1 MGVLD
6 KYELAAKPPKVGR
19 MGAKDASTE
28 RIRKTFLAGVEKQKA
43 QAKAWK
49 PGAADL
55 RSWVTRD
62 EARGLAWVT
71 VRYALWP
78 VPINGKAKS
87 TIGPVKLSA
96 LPKVFDD
103 IKRAAQAG
111 ELDAGL
117 KKAAFLGP
125 RKKKRVSPAKRTLN
139 GS

>member
-1 MGVLD
+1 MSVLD
-6 KYELAAKPPKVGR
+6 KYQMTTKPPRVGR
-19 MGAKDASTE
+19 TGAKVASTE
-28 RIRKTFLAGVEKQKA
+28 RIRKTFLAGVAKQKA
-43 QAKAWK
+43 QARAWK

-78 VPINGKAKS
+78 VSLNGKARS

-96 LPKVFDD
+96 VPRVFDD
-103 IKRAAQAG
+103 IRRAAQAG

-125 RKKKRVSPAKRTLN
+125 RKKKRAGSATRKPN